1 MYIGEGCQDCSGT
14 GYTGRIGIYELL
26 TMSESMCRG
35 VSQGMGQEEL
45 KEIGKKEGFQSLF
58 QDGLNKVRDGKTTL
72 AEVIRVGK
80 GL

>member
-1 MYIGEGCQDCSGT
+1 
-14 GYTGRIGIYELL
+14 
-26 TMSESMCRG
+26 MCRG